1 MIDLRAQVPDAP
13 AGSIHPGDTSDD
25 QDFTTTVCCGGDPAC
40 ASWALTIAAL
50 DSLRRAGR
58 PHLGEEAILRQLR
71 HQLRQALLRDARDQ
85 AAYWVVPAT
94 PQHLTH
100 AYLVALSLTR
110 HGEGVRIWPWP
121 HPAPGPAL
129 VVGNRWTRFLRP
141 RPAGAA

>member
-1 MIDLRAQVPDAP
+1 MIDLRAQAPDAST
-13 AGSIHPGDTSDD
+13 GSALASGSSDD
-25 QDFTTTVCCGGDPAC
+25 LDIATTASGTDPAC
-40 ASWALTIAAL
+40 ASWALTISAL

-58 PHLGEEAILRQLR
+58 PHVGEEAILRQLR
-71 HQLRQALLRDARDQ
+71 QQLRQALLREARDQ
-85 AAYWVVPAT
+85 ASCWVVPAT
-94 PQHLTH
+94 PQHLTP

-141 RPAGAA
+141 HPAGAA